1 MGENI
6 TESKHIGVV
15 RIKDEARL
23 RYNPLRNL
31 TPQKITAA
39 MDAFDCGYLSEA
51 ARIYDAIRRRDGVVQ
66 ACVQKRKRATSRL
79 EWTIVEMG
87 GDEAASKEHAAF
99 LEDFYNNIKVTSA
112 ADANKRGS
120 MSMLIEN
127 ILSALENKYAVSEI
141 IWDTSRA
148 PSLSAEVRH
157 VPLWFF
163 ENTQGYLR
171 FKRNST
177 DTEGVDLEEN
187 GWMVSVSDSPLME
200 ATAVCYII
208 KRFAQGD
215 WAVCSQRFGMPMPVY
230 NANAD
235 RGTPEFESAVES
247 VAGIMNGCG
256 MVLAAGE
263 VFDLKQPAGTGEPFK
278 TLSDAMDRYIALIW
292 RGSDLS
298 TLSADNAAGASLQA
312 EESEIL
318 EDADCALVEETLASY
333 LSQPALEWKFGK
345 GVKPAAYLQL
355 TRKNRKDKLNQIAV
369 YKGAA
374 ELGCAVAKRD
384 VYEAL
389 ELREPEPGEDMVE
402 LSVQQPAD
410 AAAETQGAGLSS
422 FGNSSEPSEEN
433 LGRMLDALATAK
445 GKDIEPLRK
454 RVLALEKITD
464 PEEYADALEK
474 LNADILALIGGEN
487 EAAEMEKIL
496 KKEAANV

>member
-120 MSMLIEN
+120 MSMLIDN

-148 PSLSAEVRH
+148 PNLSAEVRH

-177 DTEGVDLEEN
+177 DTEGVELEPN

-215 WAVCSQRFGMPMPVY
+215 WAVCSQRFGMPTPVY

-247 VAGIMNGCG
+247 IAGLMNGYG
-256 MVLAAGE
+256 MVCARGE
-263 VFDLKQPAGTGEPFK
+263 VFDLKLPNGTSEPFK
-278 TLSDAMDRYIALIW
+278 TLSEAMDRYIALIW

-298 TLSADNAAGASLQA
+298 TLSAADAAGASLQA

-318 EDADCALVEETLASY
+318 EDADCALVEETLAHY
-333 LSQPALEWKFGK
+333 LTLPALEWKFGK

-374 ELGCAVAKRD
+374 ELGCNVAKRD

-389 ELREPEPGEDMVE
+389 ELREPEAGEDIVE
-402 LSVQQPAD
+402 LQQLSPTPQVSFTNAKPRKD
-410 AAAETQGAGLSS
+410 SAVDRVAAALGDMAQPFYDELARIEGMAGA
-422 FGNSSEPSEEN
+422 SERTRALEN
-433 LGRMLDALATAK
+433 LLKNL
-445 GKDIEPLRK
+445 GKYFDGGKAEAEAWFE
-454 RVLALEKITD
+454 VLK
-464 PEEYADALEK
+464 EEFDNGK
-474 LNADILALIGGEN
+474 
-487 EAAEMEKIL
+487 
-496 KKEAANV
+496 

>member
-6 TESKHIGVV
+6 TESKHIGIV
-15 RIKDEARL
+15 RIRDEARM

-31 TPQKITAA
+31 TPQKITSA

-87 GDEAASKEHAAF
+87 NDEAASKEHAAF

-120 MSMLIEN
+120 MSMLIDN

-148 PSLSAEVRH
+148 PNLSAEVRH

-177 DTEGVDLEEN
+177 DTEGVELEPN

-215 WAVCSQRFGMPMPVY
+215 WAVCSQRFGMPTPVY

-247 VAGIMNGCG
+247 IAGLMNGYG
-256 MVLAAGE
+256 MVCARGE
-263 VFDLKQPAGTGEPFK
+263 VFDLKLPNGTSEPFK
-278 TLSDAMDRYIALIW
+278 TLSEAMDRYIALIW

-298 TLSADNAAGASLQA
+298 TLSAADAAGASLQA

-318 EDADCALVEETLASY
+318 EDADCALVEETLAHY
-333 LSQPALEWKFGK
+333 LTLPALEWKFGR

-374 ELGCAVAKRD
+374 ELGCNVAKRD

-389 ELREPEPGEDMVE
+389 ELREPEQGEDMVE
-402 LSVQQPAD
+402 LRASQPVAIG
-410 AAAETQGAGLSS
+410 AEPQGAQLSP
-422 FGNSSEPSEEN
+422 FGNSAEPSEED
-433 LGRMLDALATAK
+433 LEKMLDSLAAAK
-445 GKDIEPLRK
+445 GKDIEPLR
-454 RVLALEKITD
+454 RRFLELAEITD
-464 PEEYADALEK
+464 PEEYAAALEK
-474 LNADILALIGGEN
+474 LNADVLTLMNGDN
-487 EAAEMEKIL
+487 EAAELEKIL

>member
-1 MGENI
+1 MGESI
-6 TESKHIGVV
+6 TESKHIGIV
-15 RIKDEARL
+15 RIRDEARL

-31 TPQKITAA
+31 TPQKITSA

-87 GDEAASKEHAAF
+87 NDEAASKEHAAF

-120 MSMLIEN
+120 MSMLIDN

-148 PSLSAEVRH
+148 PNLSAEVRH

-177 DTEGVDLEEN
+177 DTEGVELEPN

-215 WAVCSQRFGMPMPVY
+215 WAVCSQRFGMPTPVY
-230 NANAD
+230 STNAD

-247 VAGIMNGCG
+247 IAGLMNGYG
-256 MVLAAGE
+256 MVCARGE
-263 VFDLKQPAGTGEPFK
+263 VFDLKLPNGTSEPFK
-278 TLSDAMDRYIALIW
+278 TLSEAMDRYIALIW

-298 TLSADNAAGASLQA
+298 TLSAADAAGASLQA

-318 EDADCALVEETLASY
+318 EDADCALVEETLAHY
-333 LSQPALEWKFGK
+333 LTLPALEWKFGK

-374 ELGCAVAKRD
+374 ELGCNVAKRD

-389 ELREPEPGEDMVE
+389 ELREPEAGEDIVE
-402 LSVQQPAD
+402 LQQLSPTPQVSFTNAKPRKD
-410 AAAETQGAGLSS
+410 SAVDRVAAALGDMAQPFYDELARIEGMAGA
-422 FGNSSEPSEEN
+422 SERTRALEN
-433 LGRMLDALATAK
+433 LLKNL
-445 GKDIEPLRK
+445 GKYFDGGKAEAEAWFE
-454 RVLALEKITD
+454 VLK
-464 PEEYADALEK
+464 EEF
-474 LNADILALIGGEN
+474 EN
-487 EAAEMEKIL
+487 GK
-496 KKEAANV
+496 

>member
-15 RIKDEARL
+15 RIRDEARL

-31 TPQKITAA
+31 TPQKITSA

-87 GDEAASKEHAAF
+87 NDEAASKEHAAF

-120 MSMLIEN
+120 MSMLIDN

-148 PSLSAEVRH
+148 PNLSAEVRH

-177 DTEGVDLEEN
+177 DTEGVELEQN

-215 WAVCSQRFGMPMPVY
+215 WAVCSQRFGMPTPVY

-247 VAGIMNGCG
+247 IAGLMNGYG
-256 MVLAAGE
+256 MVCARGE
-263 VFDLKQPAGTGEPFK
+263 VFDLKLPNGTSEPFK
-278 TLSDAMDRYIALIW
+278 TLSEAMDRYIALIW

-298 TLSADNAAGASLQA
+298 TLSAADAAGASLQA

-318 EDADCALVEETLASY
+318 EDADCALVEETLAHY
-333 LSQPALEWKFGK
+333 LTLPALEWKFGK

-374 ELGCAVAKRD
+374 ELGCNVAKRD

-389 ELREPEPGEDMVE
+389 ELREPEAGEDIVE
-402 LSVQQPAD
+402 LQQLSPTPQVSFTNAKPRKD
-410 AAAETQGAGLSS
+410 SAVDRVAAALGDMAQPFYDELARIEAMAGAAERTRAL
-422 FGNSSEPSEEN
+422 EN
-433 LGRMLDALATAK
+433 LLKNL
-445 GKDIEPLRK
+445 GKYFD
-454 RVLALEKITD
+454 
-464 PEEYADALEK
+464 
-474 LNADILALIGGEN
+474 GGKA
-487 EAAEMEKIL
+487 EAEAWFEIL
-496 KKEAANV
+496 KEEFDNGK

>member
-15 RIKDEARL
+15 RIRDEARL

-87 GDEAASKEHAAF
+87 NDEAASKEHAAF

-120 MSMLIEN
+120 MSMLIDN

-148 PSLSAEVRH
+148 PNLSAEVRH

-177 DTEGVDLEEN
+177 DTEGVELEPN

-215 WAVCSQRFGMPMPVY
+215 WAVCSQRFGMPTPVY

-247 VAGIMNGCG
+247 IAGLMNGYG
-256 MVLAAGE
+256 MVCARGE
-263 VFDLKQPAGTGEPFK
+263 VFDLKLPNGTSEPFK
-278 TLSDAMDRYIALIW
+278 TLSEAMDRYIALIW

-298 TLSADNAAGASLQA
+298 TLSAADAAGASLQA

-318 EDADCALVEETLASY
+318 EDADCALVEETLAHY
-333 LSQPALEWKFGK
+333 LTLPALEWKFGK

-355 TRKNRKDKLNQIAV
+355 TRKNRKDKLNQISV

-374 ELGCAVAKRD
+374 ELGCPVAKRD

-389 ELREPEPGEDMVE
+389 ELREPEAGEDIVE
-402 LSVQQPAD
+402 LQQLSPTPQVSFTNAKPRKD
-410 AAAETQGAGLSS
+410 SAVDRVAAALGDMAQPFYDELARIEAMAGAAERTRAL
-422 FGNSSEPSEEN
+422 EN
-433 LGRMLDALATAK
+433 LLKNL
-445 GKDIEPLRK
+445 GKYFD
-454 RVLALEKITD
+454 
-464 PEEYADALEK
+464 
-474 LNADILALIGGEN
+474 GGKA
-487 EAAEMEKIL
+487 EAEAWFEIL
-496 KKEAANV
+496 KEEFDNGK

>member
-39 MDAFDCGYLSEA
+39 MDAFNYGYLSEA
-51 ARIYDAIRRRDGVVQ
+51 ARIYDAIRRRDAVVQ

-79 EWTIVEMG
+79 AWTIVEMG
-87 GDEAASKEHAAF
+87 GDEAVSKEHAAF

-120 MSMLIEN
+120 MSMLIDN

-148 PSLSAEVRH
+148 PNLSAEVRH

-177 DTEGVDLEEN
+177 DTEGIELEPN

-215 WAVCSQRFGMPMPVY
+215 WAVCSQRFGMPTPVY

-247 VAGIMNGCG
+247 IAGLVNGYG
-256 MVLAAGE
+256 MVCARGE
-263 VFDLKQPAGTGEPFK
+263 VFDLKLPNGTSEPFK
-278 TLSDAMDRYIALIW
+278 TLSEAMDRYIALIW

-298 TLSADNAAGASLQA
+298 TLSANNAAGASLQA

-318 EDADCALVEETLASY
+318 EDADCALVEETLAHY
-333 LSQPALEWKFGK
+333 LTLPALEWKFGK

-374 ELGCAVAKRD
+374 ELGCNVAKRD

-389 ELREPEPGEDMVE
+389 ELREPEAGEDIVE
-402 LSVQQPAD
+402 LQQLSPTPQVSFTNAKPRKDSAVDRVAAALGDMAQPFYDELARIEAMAD
-410 AAAETQGAGLSS
+410 A
-422 FGNSSEPSEEN
+422 SERTRALEN
-433 LGRMLDALATAK
+433 LLKNL
-445 GKDIEPLRK
+445 GKYFNGGKAEAEAWFE
-454 RVLALEKITD
+454 VLK
-464 PEEYADALEK
+464 EEF
-474 LNADILALIGGEN
+474 EN
-487 EAAEMEKIL
+487 GK
-496 KKEAANV
+496 

>member
-1 MGENI
+1 MSENI

-15 RIKDEARL
+15 RIRDEARL

-31 TPQKITAA
+31 TPQKITSA

-87 GDEAASKEHAAF
+87 NDEAASKEHAAF

-120 MSMLIEN
+120 MSMLIDN

-148 PSLSAEVRH
+148 PNLSAEVRH

-177 DTEGVDLEEN
+177 DTEGVELEPN

-215 WAVCSQRFGMPMPVY
+215 WAVCSQRFGMPTPVY

-247 VAGIMNGCG
+247 IAGLMNGYG
-256 MVLAAGE
+256 MVCARGE
-263 VFDLKQPAGTGEPFK
+263 VFDLKLPNGTSEPFK
-278 TLSDAMDRYIALIW
+278 TLSEAMDRYIALIW

-318 EDADCALVEETLASY
+318 EDSDCALVEETLAHY
-333 LSQPALEWKFGK
+333 LSLPALEWKFGR

-374 ELGCAVAKRD
+374 ELGCNVAKREL
-384 VYEAL
+384 YEAL
-389 ELREPEPGEDMVE
+389 ELREPEPGEETVE
-402 LSVQQPAD
+402 LSVPQ
-410 AAAETQGAGLSS
+410 AAAGAEAQGAELSA
-422 FGNSSEPSEEN
+422 FGNSAELSEADLSK
-433 LGRMLDALATAK
+433 MLDGLATAK
-445 GKDIEPLRK
+445 GKDIEPLR
-454 RVLALEKITD
+454 RRLAELERITD
-464 PEEYADALEK
+464 AGEYAAALEK
-474 LNADILALIGGEN
+474 LNGDILGLIGGEN
-487 EAAEMEKIL
+487 EAEELQKIL
-496 KKEAANV
+496 KREALNV

>member
-6 TESKHIGVV
+6 TESKHIGIV
-15 RIKDEARL
+15 RIRDEARL
-23 RYNPLRNL
+23 RYNPLQNL
-31 TPQKITAA
+31 TPQKITSA
-39 MDAFDCGYLSEA
+39 MDSFNCGYLSEA

-87 GDEAASKEHAAF
+87 GDESASKEHAAF

-120 MSMLIEN
+120 MSMLIDN

-148 PSLSAEVRH
+148 PNLSAEVRH

-177 DTEGVDLEEN
+177 DTEGVELEPN

-215 WAVCSQRFGMPMPVY
+215 WAVCSQRFGMPTPVY

-247 VAGIMNGCG
+247 IAGLMNGYG
-256 MVLAAGE
+256 MVCARGE
-263 VFDLKQPAGTGEPFK
+263 VFDLKLPNGTSEPFK
-278 TLSDAMDRYIALIW
+278 TLSEAMDRYIALIW

-298 TLSADNAAGASLQA
+298 TLSANNAAGASLQA

-318 EDADCALVEETLASY
+318 EDADCALVEETLAHY
-333 LSQPALEWKFGK
+333 LTLPALEWKFGK
-345 GVKPAAYLQL
+345 LFDFV
-355 TRKNRKDKLNQIAV
+355 
-369 YKGAA
+369 
-374 ELGCAVAKRD
+374 
-384 VYEAL
+384 
-389 ELREPEPGEDMVE
+389 GE
-402 LSVQQPAD
+402 SRH
-410 AAAETQGAGLSS
+410 S
-422 FGNSSEPSEEN
+422 
-433 LGRMLDALATAK
+433 
-445 GKDIEPLRK
+445 
-454 RVLALEKITD
+454 
-464 PEEYADALEK
+464 
-474 LNADILALIGGEN
+474 
-487 EAAEMEKIL
+487 
-496 KKEAANV
+496 

>member
-1 MGENI
+1 MSENI

-23 RYNPLRNL
+23 RYNPLNNI
-31 TPQKITAA
+31 TPQKITSA
-39 MDAFDCGYLSEA
+39 MDNFDCGYLAEA

-79 EWTIVEMG
+79 AWTIVEMG
-87 GDEAASKEHAAF
+87 EDEAASKEHAAF

-112 ADANKRGS
+112 ADANGRGS
-120 MSMLIEN
+120 MSMLVEN
-127 ILSALENKYAVSEI
+127 ILTALENKYAVSEI

-171 FKRNST
+171 FKKSST
-177 DTEGVDLEEN
+177 DTEGVDLEPG
-187 GWMVSVSDSPLME
+187 GWMVSVSNAALME
-200 ATAVCYII
+200 ATAVCFII

-215 WAVCSQRFGMPMPVY
+215 WACCSERFGTPTPVY
-230 NANAD
+230 NSTAN
-235 RGTPEFESAVES
+235 RNTPEWNEAVETL
-247 VAGIMNGCG
+247 ANLANGCG

-278 TLSDAMDRYIALIW
+278 TLVDSMDRYIALIW

-312 EESEIL
+312 DESEIL
-318 EDADCALVEETLASY
+318 EDSDCALVEETLAHY
-333 LSQPALEWKFGK
+333 LSLPALEWRFGK

-374 ELGCAVAKRD
+374 ELGCKVAKRD

-389 ELREPEPGEDMVE
+389 ELREPESGEDTVE
-402 LSVQQPAD
+402 LSQTLAPSMPPPFANSAKAEDSAIDRV
-410 AAAETQGAGLSS
+410 AAALGDMAQPFYDELARIEAMSDASARGRALE
-422 FGNSSEPSEEN
+422 NLLEN
-433 LGRMLDALATAK
+433 LGQYFDG
-445 GKDIEPLRK
+445 GK
-454 RVLALEKITD
+454 A
-464 PEEYADALEK
+464 
-474 LNADILALIGGEN
+474 
-487 EAAEMEKIL
+487 EAEAWMEIL
-496 KKEAANV
+496 KEEFENGK

>member
-15 RIKDEARL
+15 RIRDEARL

-31 TPQKITAA
+31 TPQKITSA

-87 GDEAASKEHAAF
+87 NDEAASKEHAAF

-120 MSMLIEN
+120 MSMLIDN

-148 PSLSAEVRH
+148 PNLSAEVRH

-177 DTEGVDLEEN
+177 DTEGVELEPN

-215 WAVCSQRFGMPMPVY
+215 WAVCSQRFGMPTPVY

-247 VAGIMNGCG
+247 IAGLMNGYG
-256 MVLAAGE
+256 MVCARGE
-263 VFDLKQPAGTGEPFK
+263 VFDLKLPNGTSEPFK
-278 TLSDAMDRYIALIW
+278 TLSEAMDRYIALIW

-298 TLSADNAAGASLQA
+298 TLSAADAAGASLQA

-318 EDADCALVEETLASY
+318 EDADCALVEETLAHY
-333 LSQPALEWKFGK
+333 LTLPALEWKFGK

-355 TRKNRKDKLNQIAV
+355 TRKNRKDKLNQISV

-374 ELGCAVAKRD
+374 ELGCPVAKRD

-389 ELREPEPGEDMVE
+389 ELREPEADEDIVE
-402 LSVQQPAD
+402 LQQLSPTPQVSFTNAKPRKD
-410 AAAETQGAGLSS
+410 SAVDRVAAALGDMAQPFYDELARIEGMAGA
-422 FGNSSEPSEEN
+422 SERTRALEN
-433 LGRMLDALATAK
+433 LLKNL
-445 GKDIEPLRK
+445 GKYFDGGKAEAEAWFE
-454 RVLALEKITD
+454 VLK
-464 PEEYADALEK
+464 EEFDNGK
-474 LNADILALIGGEN
+474 
-487 EAAEMEKIL
+487 
-496 KKEAANV
+496 

>member
-6 TESKHIGVV
+6 TESKHIGIV
-15 RIKDEARL
+15 RIRDEARL
-23 RYNPLRNL
+23 RYNPLQNL
-31 TPQKITAA
+31 TPQKITSA
-39 MDAFDCGYLSEA
+39 MDSFNCGYLSEA

-87 GDEAASKEHAAF
+87 NDEAASKEHAAF

-120 MSMLIEN
+120 MSMLIDN

-148 PSLSAEVRH
+148 PNLSAEVRH

-177 DTEGVDLEEN
+177 DTEGVELEPN

-215 WAVCSQRFGMPMPVY
+215 WAVCSQRFGMPTPVY

-247 VAGIMNGCG
+247 IAGLMNGYG
-256 MVLAAGE
+256 MVCARGE
-263 VFDLKQPAGTGEPFK
+263 VFDLKLPNGTSEPFK
-278 TLSDAMDRYIALIW
+278 TLSEAMDRYIALIW

-298 TLSADNAAGASLQA
+298 TLSANNAAGASLQA

-318 EDADCALVEETLASY
+318 EDADCALVEETLAHY
-333 LSQPALEWKFGK
+333 LTLPALEWKFGK

-355 TRKNRKDKLNQIAV
+355 TRKNRKDKLNQISV

-374 ELGCAVAKRD
+374 ELGCPVAKRD

-389 ELREPEPGEDMVE
+389 ELREPEAGEETVE
-402 LSVQQPAD
+402 LQQSLAPSAQPPFANSAKAED
-410 AAAETQGAGLSS
+410 SAVDRVAAALGDMAQPFYDELARIEAMPDA
-422 FGNSSEPSEEN
+422 SERTRALEN
-433 LGRMLDALATAK
+433 LLKNL
-445 GKDIEPLRK
+445 GKYFDGGKAEAEAWFE
-454 RVLALEKITD
+454 VLK
-464 PEEYADALEK
+464 EEFDNGK
-474 LNADILALIGGEN
+474 
-487 EAAEMEKIL
+487 
-496 KKEAANV
+496 

>member
-6 TESKHIGVV
+6 TESKHIGIV
-15 RIKDEARL
+15 RIRDEARL

-31 TPQKITAA
+31 TPQKITSA
-39 MDAFDCGYLSEA
+39 MDSFNCGYLSEA

-87 GDEAASKEHAAF
+87 NDEAASKEHAAF

-120 MSMLIEN
+120 MSMLIDN

-148 PSLSAEVRH
+148 PNLSAEVRA

-171 FKRNST
+171 FKRNSA
-177 DTEGVDLEEN
+177 DTEGVELEAN

-215 WAVCSQRFGMPMPVY
+215 WAVCSQRFGMPTPVY

-247 VAGIMNGCG
+247 IAGLMNGYG
-256 MVLAAGE
+256 MVCARGE
-263 VFDLKQPAGTGEPFK
+263 VFDLKLPNGTSEPFK
-278 TLSDAMDRYIALIW
+278 TLSEAMDRYIALIW

-298 TLSADNAAGASLQA
+298 TLSAADAAGASLQA

-318 EDADCALVEETLASY
+318 EDADCALVEETLAHY
-333 LSQPALEWKFGK
+333 LTLPALEWKFGK

-355 TRKNRKDKLNQIAV
+355 TRKNRKDKLNQISV

-374 ELGCAVAKRD
+374 ELGCPVAKRD

-389 ELREPEPGEDMVE
+389 ELREPEAGEDTVE
-402 LSVQQPAD
+402 LQQALAPSAQPPFANSAKAEDSAVDRVAAALGDMAQPFYDELARIEAMAD
-410 AAAETQGAGLSS
+410 AAERTRAL
-422 FGNSSEPSEEN
+422 EN
-433 LGRMLDALATAK
+433 LLKNL
-445 GKDIEPLRK
+445 GKYFD
-454 RVLALEKITD
+454 
-464 PEEYADALEK
+464 
-474 LNADILALIGGEN
+474 GGKA
-487 EAAEMEKIL
+487 EAEAWFEIL
-496 KKEAANV
+496 KEEFDNGK

>member
-1 MGENI
+1 MSENI

-15 RIKDEARL
+15 RIRDEARL

-87 GDEAASKEHAAF
+87 GDEAVSKEHAAF

-120 MSMLIEN
+120 MSMLIDN

-148 PSLSAEVRH
+148 PNLSAEVRH

-177 DTEGVDLEEN
+177 DTEGIELEPN

-215 WAVCSQRFGMPMPVY
+215 WAVCSQRFGMPTPVY

-247 VAGIMNGCG
+247 IAGLVNGYG
-256 MVLAAGE
+256 MVCARGE
-263 VFDLKQPAGTGEPFK
+263 VFDLKLPNGTSEPFK
-278 TLSDAMDRYIALIW
+278 TLSEAMDRYIALIW

-298 TLSADNAAGASLQA
+298 TLSANNAAGASLQA

-318 EDADCALVEETLASY
+318 EDADCALVEETLAHY
-333 LSQPALEWKFGK
+333 LTLPALEWKFGK

-374 ELGCAVAKRD
+374 ELGCNVAKRD

-389 ELREPEPGEDMVE
+389 ELREPEAGEDIVE
-402 LSVQQPAD
+402 LQQLSPTPQVSFTNAKPRKDSAVDRVAAALGDMAQPFYDELARIEAMAD
-410 AAAETQGAGLSS
+410 A
-422 FGNSSEPSEEN
+422 SERTRALEN
-433 LGRMLDALATAK
+433 LLKNL
-445 GKDIEPLRK
+445 GKYFDGGKAEAEAWFE
-454 RVLALEKITD
+454 VLKED
-464 PEEYADALEK
+464 F
-474 LNADILALIGGEN
+474 EN
-487 EAAEMEKIL
+487 GK
-496 KKEAANV
+496 

>member
-6 TESKHIGVV
+6 TESKHIGIV
-15 RIKDEARL
+15 RIRDEARL
-23 RYNPLRNL
+23 RYNPLQNL
-31 TPQKITAA
+31 TPQKITSA
-39 MDAFDCGYLSEA
+39 MDSFNCGYLSEA

-87 GDEAASKEHAAF
+87 GDESASKEHAAF

-120 MSMLIEN
+120 MSMLIDN

-148 PSLSAEVRH
+148 PNLSAEVRH

-177 DTEGVDLEEN
+177 DTEGVELEPN

-215 WAVCSQRFGMPMPVY
+215 WAVCSQRFGMPTPVY

-247 VAGIMNGCG
+247 IAGLMNGYG
-256 MVLAAGE
+256 MVCARGE
-263 VFDLKQPAGTGEPFK
+263 VFDLKLPNGTSEPFK
-278 TLSDAMDRYIALIW
+278 TLSEAMDRYIALIW

-298 TLSADNAAGASLQA
+298 TLSAADAAGASLQA

-318 EDADCALVEETLASY
+318 EDADCALVEETLAHY
-333 LSQPALEWKFGK
+333 LTLPALEWKFGK

-374 ELGCAVAKRD
+374 ELGCNVAKRD

-389 ELREPEPGEDMVE
+389 ELREPEAGEETVE
-402 LSVQQPAD
+402 LQQSLAPSAQPPFANSAKAED
-410 AAAETQGAGLSS
+410 SAVDRVAAALGDMAQPFYDELARIEAMAGAAERTRAL
-422 FGNSSEPSEEN
+422 EN
-433 LGRMLDALATAK
+433 LLKNL
-445 GKDIEPLRK
+445 GKYFDGGKAEAEAWFE
-454 RVLALEKITD
+454 VL
-464 PEEYADALEK
+464 
-474 LNADILALIGGEN
+474 
-487 EAAEMEKIL
+487 
-496 KKEAANV
+496 KEDFDNGK